1 MSTLD
6 ATADRGRPPAPPA
19 AHSRATR
26 LFNFLAATAS
36 RFRSSRVPPFRST
49 FLARHI
55 KAIGPADPRLEV
67 WAPKR
72 GQPLSLYFHSASR
85 STHSTLPAFQKFF
98 CQNILTAVGPADEDS
113 LRARGAEGRPRQRI
127 KLSLFTAP

>member
-1 MSTLD
+1 MRQLIGAAPPPS
-6 ATADRGRPPAPPA
+6 GRPLSHEA
-19 AHSRATR
+19 R
-26 LFNFLAATAS
+26 LFNFLAFTAS
-36 RFRSSRVPPFRST
+36 RFRSSRVPPFRSN

-55 KAIGPADPRLEV
+55 KAIGPADPRLVV

-72 GQPLSLYFHSASR
+72 GQLLSLYFHSVSR

-98 CQNILTAVGPADEDS
+98 CQNILTAVL
-113 LRARGAEGRPRQRI
+113 LRPRRRRFSARAAREGRPRQRI